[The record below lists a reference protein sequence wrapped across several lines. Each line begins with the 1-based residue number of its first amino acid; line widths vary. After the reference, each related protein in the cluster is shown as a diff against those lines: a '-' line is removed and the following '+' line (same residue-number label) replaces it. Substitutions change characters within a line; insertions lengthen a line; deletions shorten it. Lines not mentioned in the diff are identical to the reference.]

1 MSPAPLTRR
10 STAAALLASAVDAVA
25 PGSGA
30 RTAARAA
37 AAAAPAAGRAADPA
51 VAPEGAQV
59 AGRQP
64 VRVTAPTASSVDRA
78 YRPRVPLSEPR
89 VTSTTTTRRTI
100 GVGRMT
106 SGSSAST
113 SAEAALHLARR
124 ASWGATPELVA
135 EIRTM
140 GATAWVDAQLDPA
153 LSVADGEVDA
163 LVAAQW
169 PRLPMATWEVRD
181 ASWPSST
188 GDLGTDLV
196 QSSVARALWSR
207 RQLLEV
213 LVDFWTNHLVVTAPW
228 GEAWDSAHRFH
239 ADVIRRH
246 ALGRYA
252 DMLVAAAKHPALLNQ
267 LDNASST
274 KRAPNE
280 NFGREVLELHT
291 VGHDGGYLESD
302 ILRSALLLTGM
313 STEEESGEYEY
324 RHIRHHRGQVD
335 LLGFSHA
342 NASAFGEA
350 VGVAYLTHLA
360 RHPRTARR
368 IATKLCVRFVADAP
382 PAALVD
388 RLAQVYLANDTRI
401 APVVRALLLSPEFA
415 DSVGQKTKRPL
426 ENIVSSARILGVRPG
441 TDTKGWLNDLL
452 WTSRVA
458 GQAPMAWPAP
468 NGYPDVA
475 AAWAGAGAVLACW
488 NWHMSL
494 GWASTSSTPKAT
506 HPALRTLLPAT
517 LPATYGGYVDALA
530 TRLLHAP
537 LPAAKRDAV
546 CAFLD
551 KTAATALRST
561 DAAVGWR
568 LPYVV
573 ALILDSP
580 EFATR

>member
-1 MSPAPLTRR
+1 VSPAPLSRR
-10 STAAALLASAVDAVA
+10 STAAALLASAVDAVV
-25 PGSGA
+25 PGGT
-30 RTAARAA
+30 RRPGARAA
-37 AAAAPAAGRAADPA
+37 SSAPAAPPPDPGSSSS
-51 VAPEGAQV
+51 GAQV
-59 AGRQP
+59 TGAP
-64 VRVTAPTASSVDRA
+64 VRVTAPRGSVVDRA
-78 YRPRVPLSEPR
+78 YTPRVPLSEPR
-89 VTSTTTTRRTI
+89 LSATTTWSRKVGI
-100 GVGRMT
+100 GRMT
-106 SGSSAST
+106 GSSSAST
-113 SAEAALHLARR
+113 SADAAVHLARR
-124 ASWGATPELVA
+124 ASWGSTPELVA
-135 EIRTM
+135 EIGSM
-140 GATAWVDAQLDPA
+140 GATAWVDAQLAPA
-153 LSVADGEVDA
+153 GIADAEMDA
-163 LVAAQW
+163 LLAAQW
-169 PRLPMATWEVRD
+169 PRLSMATWEVHD
-181 ASWPSST
+181 AYWPDST
-188 GDLGTDLV
+188 GDLGNDLV
-196 QSSVARALWSR
+196 QAYAARALWSR

-213 LVDFWTNHLVVTAPW
+213 LVDFWTSHLVVTAPW
-228 GEAWDSAHRFH
+228 GDAWDSAHRFH
-239 ADVIRRH
+239 ADVIREH

-252 DMLVAAAKHPALLNQ
+252 DMLVAAAKHPAMLQQ

-280 NFGREVLELHT
+280 NFGRELLELHT
-291 VGHDGGYLESD
+291 VGYDGGYLESD
-302 ILRSALLLTGM
+302 VLRSALVLTGM
-313 STEEESGEYEY
+313 STDSESGEYQY
-324 RHIRHHRGQVD
+324 RHIRHHKGQID

-350 VGVAYLTHLA
+350 AGVAYLTHLA

-368 IATKLCVRFVADAP
+368 IATKLCVRFVADSP
-382 PAALVD
+382 PSALVD

-415 DSVGQKTKRPL
+415 AAGGQKTKRPL
-426 ENIVSSARILGVRPG
+426 ENIISSARILGVRPG
-441 TDTKGWLNDLL
+441 TDTKGWLGELV
-452 WTSRVA
+452 WVSRTA

-475 AAWAGAGAVLACW
+475 AAWAGAGAVLSCW

-506 HPALRTLLPAT
+506 HPAFRSLLPAT

-551 KTAATALRST
+551 KTAATALKST

-568 LPYVV
+568 LPHVV
-573 ALILDSP
+573 ALVLDSP